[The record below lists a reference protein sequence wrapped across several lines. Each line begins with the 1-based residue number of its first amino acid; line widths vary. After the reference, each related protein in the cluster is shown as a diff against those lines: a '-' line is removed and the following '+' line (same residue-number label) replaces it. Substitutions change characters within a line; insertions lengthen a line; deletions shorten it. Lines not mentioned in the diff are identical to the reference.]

1 MPGFMRVKAETLD
14 MFLFDHFAQCSAF
27 TVSRLSDDSPTAF
40 LDQRLEPIP
49 ALPIHKKIMA
59 ENT

>member
-27 TVSRLSDDSPTAF
+27 TVSRLSNDSPTRFLRSAF
-40 LDQRLEPIP
+40 GTHTRAPDTQ
-49 ALPIHKKIMA
+49 AIMA